1 MGLDMY
7 AYRTPVQLSKSVDF
21 EDEVSEDYTRIA
33 TWRKHP
39 NLHGWMKKLYELKG
53 GVSTEFNCV
62 PVELTRGDLETLRF
76 AVQQNLLPDTS
87 GFFFG
92 NSNHV
97 GSADLGFIEIALQAL
112 DEGDRVFY
120 DSWW

>member
-1 MGLDMY
+1 MY

-21 EDEVSEDYTRIA
+21 EYETHRGCKRIA

-39 NLHGWMKKLYELKG
+39 NLHGWMQKLYESKG
-53 GVSTEFNCV
+53 GESAEFNCN
-62 PVELTRGDLETLRF
+62 PVELTREDLEALRF
-76 AVQQNLLPDTS
+76 AIEHAQLPDTS

-92 NSNHV
+92 NSNHW
-97 GSADLGFIEIALQAL
+97 GSADSGFIELALQAL